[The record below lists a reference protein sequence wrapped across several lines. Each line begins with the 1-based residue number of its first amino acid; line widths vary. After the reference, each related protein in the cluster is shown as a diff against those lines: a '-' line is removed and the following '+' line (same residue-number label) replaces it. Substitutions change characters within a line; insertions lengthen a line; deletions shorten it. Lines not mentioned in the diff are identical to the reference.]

1 MGKALLKVAE
11 GYELIA
17 AGLRELAEAQAKVPA
32 EAPKK
37 TAKKEEPKAEVPKEA
52 APKEAAPKE
61 ETPKEPEVDRIT
73 VKTYLT
79 EKSRSG
85 KTQEVR
91 NLIVAMGYEKLTDVP
106 DEKLAE
112 LYQKAQVL

>member
-17 AGLRELAEAQAKVPA
+17 AGLRELAEAEAKSPA

-37 TAKKEEPKAEVPKEA
+37 TTKKDEPKAEVPN
-52 APKEAAPKE
+52 E
-61 ETPKEPEVDRIT
+61 ETPKEAEVDRVT
-73 VKTYLT
+73 VRTYLT

>member
-17 AGLRELAEAQAKVPA
+17 AGLRELAEEEDKAPA

-37 TAKKEEPKAEVPKEA
+37 TTKKDEPKAEVL
-52 APKEAAPKE
+52 KE
-61 ETPKEPEVDRIT
+61 ETLKEVDRIT
-73 VKTYLT
+73 VRNYLT
-79 EKSRSG
+79 EKSRNG

-91 NLIVAMGYEKLTDVP
+91 NLLVTMGYEKLTDVP
-106 DEKLAE
+106 DDKLAE
-112 LYQKAQVL
+112 LYQKAQVV

>member
-17 AGLRELAEAQAKVPA
+17 AGLRELAQAEAKAPA

-37 TAKKEEPKAEVPKEA
+37 SAKKDEPKAEV
-52 APKEAAPKE
+52 PKE

-73 VKTYLT
+73 VRTYLT

-106 DEKLAE
+106 DEKLVE

>member
-1 MGKALLKVAE
+1 MSKALLKVAE

-17 AGLRELAEAQAKVPA
+17 AGLRELAEAEAKAPA

-37 TAKKEEPKAEVPKEA
+37 SAKKDEPKAEV
-52 APKEAAPKE
+52 PKE

-112 LYQKAQVL
+112 LYQKAKVL

>member
-17 AGLRELAEAQAKVPA
+17 AGLRELAEAEAKAPA

-37 TAKKEEPKAEVPKEA
+37 SAKKDEPKAEV
-52 APKEAAPKE
+52 PKE

>member
-17 AGLRELAEAQAKVPA
+17 AGLRELAEAEAKAQA

-37 TAKKEEPKAEVPKEA
+37 SAKKDEPKADV
-52 APKEAAPKE
+52 PKE
-61 ETPKEPEVDRIT
+61 ETPKESEVDRIT
-73 VKTYLT
+73 VRTYLT

>member
-1 MGKALLKVAE
+1 MSEGLLKMAE

-17 AGLRELAEAQAKVPA
+17 AGMRALAQEEQKAPAAKTKKS
-32 EAPKK
+32 EPKV
-37 TAKKEEPKAEVPKEA
+37 AEPKAEEKAEEPKE
-52 APKEAAPKE
+52 
-61 ETPKEPEVDRIT
+61 TGVDRIT

-91 NLIVAMGYEKLTDVP
+91 NLIVSMGYEKLTDVP
-106 DEKLAE
+106 DEKLTE

>member
-17 AGLRELAEAQAKVPA
+17 TGLRELAEAQAKAPA

-37 TAKKEEPKAEVPKEA
+37 SAKKDEPKAEVV
-52 APKEAAPKE
+52 KE

-73 VKTYLT
+73 VRTYLT
-79 EKSRSG
+79 EKSRGG

-91 NLIVAMGYEKLTDVP
+91 NLIVSMGFEKLTDVP

-112 LYQKAQVL
+112 LYQKAKVL

>member
-1 MGKALLKVAE
+1 MAKALLKVAE

-17 AGLRELAEAQAKVPA
+17 AGLKELAEAEAKVPA

-37 TAKKEEPKAEVPKEA
+37 TSKKDEPKEEVSKEE
-52 APKEAAPKE
+52 APKEQV
-61 ETPKEPEVDRIT
+61 VDRIT

-91 NLIVAMGYEKLTDVP
+91 NLIVSMGYEKLTDVP
-106 DEKLAE
+106 DERLSE
-112 LYQKAQVL
+112 LYQKAKVL

>member
-17 AGLRELAEAQAKVPA
+17 AGLRELAEAEVKVPA

-37 TAKKEEPKAEVPKEA
+37 TTKKDEPKAEVPNV
-52 APKEAAPKE
+52 
-61 ETPKEPEVDRIT
+61 ETPKEPEVDRVT
-73 VKTYLT
+73 VRTYLT

-106 DEKLAE
+106 DDKLAE
-112 LYQKAQVL
+112 LYQKAKVL

>member
-17 AGLRELAEAQAKVPA
+17 AGLRELAEAEAKAPA

-37 TAKKEEPKAEVPKEA
+37 SAKKDEPKAEVPKE
-52 APKEAAPKE
+52 
-61 ETPKEPEVDRIT
+61 ETPKESEVDRVT
-73 VKTYLT
+73 VRTYLT

-91 NLIVAMGYEKLTDVP
+91 NLIVSMGFEKLTDVP

-112 LYQKAQVL
+112 LYQKAKVL

>member
-17 AGLRELAEAQAKVPA
+17 AGLRELAEAQAKITA

-37 TAKKEEPKAEVPKEA
+37 STKKDEPKAEVTKEVN
-52 APKEAAPKE
+52 PKE

-73 VKTYLT
+73 VRTYLT

-106 DEKLAE
+106 DEKLVE
-112 LYQKAQVL
+112 LYQKAKVL

>member
-17 AGLRELAEAQAKVPA
+17 AGLRELAETESKTPA

-37 TAKKEEPKAEVPKEA
+37 TTKKGEPKAEVPKE
-52 APKEAAPKE
+52 
-61 ETPKEPEVDRIT
+61 ETQKEPEVDRIT
-73 VKTYLT
+73 VRTYLT

-106 DEKLAE
+106 DERLAE
-112 LYQKAQVL
+112 LYQKAKVL

>member
-17 AGLRELAEAQAKVPA
+17 AGLRELAEAEAKAPA

-37 TAKKEEPKAEVPKEA
+37 SAKKDEPKAE
-52 APKEAAPKE
+52 APKE
-61 ETPKEPEVDRIT
+61 ETSKEPEVDRIT
-73 VKTYLT
+73 VRTYLT

>member
-17 AGLRELAEAQAKVPA
+17 AGLRELAEAEAKAPA

-37 TAKKEEPKAEVPKEA
+37 TAKKDEPKAEVPNV
-52 APKEAAPKE
+52 
-61 ETPKEPEVDRIT
+61 ETPKEPEVDRVT
-73 VKTYLT
+73 VRTYLT

-112 LYQKAQVL
+112 LYQKAKVL

>member
-17 AGLRELAEAQAKVPA
+17 AGLRELAEAEAKAPA

-37 TAKKEEPKAEVPKEA
+37 TAKKEEPKAEV
-52 APKEAAPKE
+52 PKEAAPKE

-79 EKSRSG
+79 EKYRSG

>member
-1 MGKALLKVAE
+1 MCKAYKKMAE
-11 GYELIA
+11 AHKLMAEAYD
-17 AGLRELAEAQAKVPA
+17 ELAGVEVKETKAIAKA
-32 EAPKK
+32 EKK
-37 TAKKEEPKAEVPKEA
+37 SANLETKENIKKEDS
-52 APKEAAPKE
+52 KE
-61 ETPKEPEVDRIT
+61 ETQKEPEVDRVT
-73 VKTYLT
+73 VRTYLT

-112 LYQKAQVL
+112 LYQKAKVL

>member
-1 MGKALLKVAE
+1 MSKALLKVAE

-17 AGLRELAEAQAKVPA
+17 AGLRELAEAEAKAPV

-37 TAKKEEPKAEVPKEA
+37 TAKKEEPKAEA
-52 APKEAAPKE
+52 QKEAAPKE

-106 DEKLAE
+106 DEKLDE

>member
-17 AGLRELAEAQAKVPA
+17 AGLRELAEAEAKAPA

-37 TAKKEEPKAEVPKEA
+37 SAKKDEPKAEV
-52 APKEAAPKE
+52 PKE
-61 ETPKEPEVDRIT
+61 ETPKEPEVDRVT
-73 VKTYLT
+73 VRTYLT

-91 NLIVAMGYEKLTDVP
+91 NLIVSMGYEKLTDVP

-112 LYQKAQVL
+112 LYQKAKVL

>member
-17 AGLRELAEAQAKVPA
+17 AGLRELAEAQDKAPA

-37 TAKKEEPKAEVPKEA
+37 TAKKEEPKAEVQ
-52 APKEAAPKE
+52 KEAAPKE

>member
-17 AGLRELAEAQAKVPA
+17 AGLRELAEA

-37 TAKKEEPKAEVPKEA
+37 TTKKDEPKAEVPNV
-52 APKEAAPKE
+52 
-61 ETPKEPEVDRIT
+61 ETPKEPEVDRVT
-73 VKTYLT
+73 VRTYLT

-106 DEKLAE
+106 DDKLAE
-112 LYQKAQVL
+112 LYQKAKVL

>member
-17 AGLRELAEAQAKVPA
+17 AGLRELAEAEAKAPA

-37 TAKKEEPKAEVPKEA
+37 SAKKDEPKAEV
-52 APKEAAPKE
+52 PKE

-73 VKTYLT
+73 VRTYLT

>member
-1 MGKALLKVAE
+1 MSKALLKVAE

-17 AGLRELAEAQAKVPA
+17 AGLRELAEAGAKAPA

-37 TAKKEEPKAEVPKEA
+37 SAKKDEPKAEVPKE
-52 APKEAAPKE
+52 
-61 ETPKEPEVDRIT
+61 ETPKKPEVDRIT
-73 VKTYLT
+73 VRTYLT